1 MATAPANQ
9 EQVKNKLPQL
19 NDKTN
24 VLEFVVNV
32 NQSELEIG

>member
-9 EQVKNKLPQL
+9 EQVNNKLPQL
-19 NDKTN
+19 NYETI

-32 NQSELEIG
+32 DQSELEID